1 MRAHHSSRMTVVF
14 AAALAL
20 GLAGCASSGGSG
32 SVRPEGAT
40 SDRIVEAELVPLG
53 QISPLRAIERLRP
66 RWLRSR
72 SGSDPILHVDGARRN
87 SLRDLEAYQ
96 LSEIQQMEFMSASD
110 ATTRFG
116 TGYDGG
122 AILVT
127 TK

>member
-1 MRAHHSSRMTVVF
+1 MRAQHSSRMTLAF
-14 AAALAL
+14 AMALAL
-20 GLAGCASSGGSG
+20 GLAGCASSGTST
-32 SVRPEGAT
+32 RPEGAT
-40 SDRIVEAELVPLG
+40 SNRIVEAELEPLG

-72 SGSDPILHVDGARRN
+72 SGSNPVLHVDGARRS
-87 SLRDLEAYQ
+87 SLRDLESYQ
-96 LSEIQQMEFMSASD
+96 LSEIRQMEFMSASD

-127 TK
+127 TR

>member
-1 MRAHHSSRMTVVF
+1 MRAHSSRMTVVF
-14 AAALAL
+14 AMALVL
-20 GLAGCASSGGSG
+20 GVAGCASSGGG

-40 SDRIVEAELVPLG
+40 STRIVQAELEPLG

-72 SGSDPILHVDGARRN
+72 GGSSPVLHVDGARRN
-87 SLRDLEAYQ
+87 SLRDIETYQ
-96 LSEIQQMEFMSASD
+96 LSEIARIDYMSASD

-127 TK
+127 TRR

>member
-1 MRAHHSSRMTVVF
+1 MRAHSSRMTVVF
-14 AAALAL
+14 AMALAL
-20 GLAGCASSGGSG
+20 GVAGCASSGTST
-32 SVRPEGAT
+32 RPEGAT
-40 SDRIVEAELVPLG
+40 SNRIVEAELEPLG

-72 SGSDPILHVDGARRN
+72 TGNDPVLHVDGARRS
-87 SLRDLEAYQ
+87 SLRDLESYQ
-96 LSEIQQMEFMSASD
+96 LSEILQMEFMSASD

-127 TK
+127 TR

>member
-14 AAALAL
+14 AMALVL
-20 GLAGCASSGGSG
+20 GVAGCASSGGG

-40 SDRIVEAELVPLG
+40 STRIVEAELEPLG

-72 SGSDPILHVDGARRN
+72 TGSDPVLHVDGARRN
-87 SLRDLEAYQ
+87 SLRDLDAYQ